1 MGIKQ
6 NRSLCISPY
15 ELSNFVIR
23 NRKIQISKPQYKQN
37 AKDKAEAEKK
47 ESDNG
52 LSDTQE
58 ISQNTLSKDHEI

>member
-1 MGIKQ
+1 MLEEQ
-6 NRSLCISPY
+6 ERLL
-15 ELSNFVIR
+15 E
-23 NRKIQISKPQYKQN
+23 QYKQN

-58 ISQNTLSKDHEI
+58 ISQNTLSKDHESTSMIKKKSQKIY